1 MTGPDDSGGELESEQ
16 PPLPVSRTRMRH
28 EAREVTQ
35 LGLQL
40 IALAPGAL
48 DQLGLSPELREAIEL
63 CQGLKLRARSRQKR
77 LIAQLLRGEDHD
89 AIRRSMET
97 RGGTLIDGIT
107 REKQN
112 ERWRAR
118 FIEEGDPALQDFME
132 EYPDADRQ
140 QLRTFVRGAR
150 QDAEDKKT
158 QRAQREL
165 LRAIRAIRAVR
176 TE

>member
-1 MTGPDDSGGELESEQ
+1 MTGPEDPGGELESEEG
-16 PPLPVSRTRMRH
+16 PFPVSRTRLRH

-48 DQLGLSPELREAIEL
+48 DQLGLPSELREAIGL

-77 LIAQLLRGEDHD
+77 LIAQLLRAEDHD

-118 FIEEGDPALQDFME
+118 FVEEGDPALQDFME

-150 QDAEDKKT
+150 RDADEKKT

-176 TE
+176 T